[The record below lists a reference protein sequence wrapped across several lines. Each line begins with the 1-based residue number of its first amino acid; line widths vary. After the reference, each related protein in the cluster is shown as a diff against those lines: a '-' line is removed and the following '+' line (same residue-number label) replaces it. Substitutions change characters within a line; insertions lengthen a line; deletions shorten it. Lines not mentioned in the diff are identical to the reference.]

1 MEIKRILSTKEA
13 EEASHVKKIQPIT
26 ESFLRENYDIILEDI
41 EWDRYAPGKYISKY
55 A

>member
-13 EEASHVKKIQPIT
+13 EEASYVKKIQPIT

-55 A
+55 V